1 MDEPVIRAAHATLGY
16 EGNPVLHGLE
26 FQVPPGSRVGILG
39 PNGGGKTTLF
49 RGLTGEIEPLSG
61 RLEVSATT
69 ATVAQT
75 DRSRLDYPVSA
86 LDVATMGSLARLPW
100 YRRPGRGERRRALE
114 AL

>member
-75 DRSRLDYPVSA
+75 DRSRLDYPVWASRPTRPSA
-86 LDVATMGSLARLPW
+86 TFPAASVSESVSPAP
-100 YRRPGRGERRRALE
+100 
-114 AL
+114 